1 MYGYLERTIVTL
13 AVLASFVVIDITGHM
28 TSQMLT
34 VYGPLM
40 GAVAVAWFSGHVQQT
55 NAATAAAQV
64 TQIAAVTTEKTPS
77 TAGMQ

>member
-13 AVLASFVVIDITGHM
+13 AVLASFVVIDVTGHM
-28 TSQMLT
+28 TPQMLT

-55 NAATAAAQV
+55 SQTSQQPAA
-64 TQIAAVTTEKTPS
+64 KTPAS
-77 TAGMQ
+77 PTSGQQ